1 MTKLAAIAATLALT
15 ASSAAL
21 TLATAP
27 AALAQSQG
35 QLETQKG
42 PMQRATPQDT
52 DDPGRNYEPGEK
64 GVGEQHGQPPGNRLA
79 RPADPSKP
87 TRGDPMQPN
96 AQRGDTAATSAKP
109 AETLTDQSRK
119 TPQTAEQPP
128 SANQPTLD
136 RSPRVDPGGRT
147 PVKRAGDN
155 NNNPKPDPGK

>member
-1 MTKLAAIAATLALT
+1 MTKLAAIAATLAL
-15 ASSAAL
+15 AAAPAAL
-21 TLATAP
+21 TLAASP

-42 PMQRATPQDT
+42 PMQRATPKDT
-52 DDPGRNYEPGEK
+52 GDADRSYDAGEK

-87 TRGDPMQPN
+87 TRGDPTQPN
-96 AQRGDTAATSAKP
+96 VQRGDTAATSAKP
-109 AETLTDQSRK
+109 AETLTDESRK

-147 PVKRAGDN
+147 PAKRADD